1 VIYAIEFQKRGLPH
15 AHILI
20 FLKDWKKCNDPR
32 EINNIIILRS
42 QIKSRTQRLM
52 QLYKIT

>member
-1 VIYAIEFQKRGLPH
+1 MIYAIEFQKRGLPH
-15 AHILI
+15 AHVLI
-20 FLKDWKKCNDPR
+20 FLKDRKKCNDPR
-32 EINNIIILRS
+32 EIDNIIILRS